1 MRRFIDFYT
10 AHRGE
15 LDALIFDVDGTLTSG
30 RKLIPEAAEL
40 IARLRADG
48 FPYFLLTND
57 SCNSCERKAELIS
70 QTGLQIAPEQIISA
84 GNALEEY
91 IRSHGL
97 AGRKFYQ
104 CGSLGEPG
112 YAEKAG
118 LIVTHDPRE
127 IDECEGAVM
136 GEGKF
141 DWFSEVNGLFNF
153 LLRKPDAPLL
163 VANPDSYWPYPR
175 GMGVGA
181 GGLCRFV
188 CGLVKEAG
196 IEVTP
201 TYLGKPYAPIYE
213 LVLQRLPE
221 MVPECKN
228 PTPER
233 IAMIGDSLASDIQG
247 GNGAGMLSCLVLTG
261 ITTRELAANA
271 PLHRKPAEIFD
282 TL

>member
-10 AHRGE
+10 AHRDD
-15 LDALIFDVDGTLTSG
+15 LDALIFDVDGTLVSG
-30 RKLIPEAAEL
+30 RTLIPEAKEL
-40 IARLRADG
+40 LERLREDK

-57 SCNSCERKAELIS
+57 ACNSCERKAEIIS
-70 QTGLQIAPEQIISA
+70 ATGLQITPEQIISS

-91 IRSHGL
+91 IRVHNL
-97 AGRKFYQ
+97 AGKKFYQ
-104 CGSLGEPG
+104 CGSLGEPS

-118 LIVTHDPRE
+118 LTVTRDPRE
-127 IDECEGAVM
+127 IGVCEGVVM
-136 GEGKF
+136 GEGKY

-153 LLRKPDAPLL
+153 LLRNPDAPLL
-163 VANPDSYWPYPR
+163 VSNPDSYWPHPG

-181 GGLCRFV
+181 GGMCRFI

-196 IEVTP
+196 FDVTP

-213 LVLQRLPE
+213 YVLKRLPE
-221 MVPECKN
+221 MVPTCPN
-228 PTPER
+228 PAPER
-233 IAMIGDSLASDIQG
+233 IAMIGDSLVSDIQG
-247 GNGAGMLSCLVLTG
+247 GNGAGMLTCLVLTG
-261 ITTRELAANA
+261 ITSRELADNA